1 MDLLIKTNVDFDE
14 SPLIYEVYTVVIL
27 VVSVDFFEKE

>member
-14 SPLIYEVYTVVIL
+14 SPLMYKAYTAVIL
-27 VVSVDFFEKE
+27 VVIVEFFEKE

>member
-14 SPLIYEVYTVVIL
+14 SPLMYEVYTAVIL
-27 VVSVDFFEKE
+27 VVSVDFFKKE